1 MSLRSIVVCAVIAM
15 PAVAH
20 ADLTALIPQL
30 TNPIEIAAARANQ
43 ATYDLL
49 TTGQTPTCDPQLRVD
64 PGVGACTGTT
74 FLVFDRAR
82 HLVHTANQLTGGGP
96 TTFSLNVDRARLGR
110 ALRWTAA
117 EELAAQGTSA
127 TRFAGNQLN
136 SLASRLSA
144 LRFGARRSGGGA
156 SSDEIGIAKRWGG
169 FIDGSAGNGRQD
181 DTTNLATPGSED
193 AFDFDGVDLTG
204 GFDYRLSAGSV
215 VGLMLGY
222 TDRSIEFDS
231 SVSVVDA
238 TIDSQGES
246 AMLYAMWE
254 GDRLYA
260 SVSVGV
266 QQLDHD
272 MRRRI
277 AYASLN
283 PLVASIDETTRS
295 STDSTSLLASVNV
308 GYHWQLGGFALEPYL
323 RGELQDIRIDRFSE
337 RGGDGFDFAY
347 GGQSIESFDAA
358 AGIRMQ
364 YVFTPSFGVVIPFL
378 RGEVHKDLADDAR
391 SIDAVYAGIVD
402 TTGFGGAQNFDV
414 RTNEPDDEFYIG
426 AAGVSLVFK
435 HGIQAFLQ
443 YQQTFAL
450 DRIEDRTI
458 AGGLRFEF

>member
-1 MSLRSIVVCAVIAM
+1 MLRFAAGVLVALPGS
-15 PAVAH
+15 AH

-30 TNPIEIAAARANQ
+30 SNPIEIAAARANQ
-43 ATYDLL
+43 STYDLL
-49 TTGQTPTCDPQLRVD
+49 TTGQTPQCDPLLRVD
-64 PGVGACTGTT
+64 PGVGTCTGET
-74 FLVFDRAR
+74 FRVFDRVR
-82 HLVHTANQLTGGGP
+82 HLVQTANQLTGAGP

-127 TRFAGNQLN
+127 TRFAGSQLN

-144 LRFGARRSGGGA
+144 LRFGARGSGSGA
-156 SSDEIGIAKRWGG
+156 SSDELGIAKRWGG
-169 FIDGSAGNGRQD
+169 FIDGAVGEGRQD

-193 AFDFDGVDLTG
+193 AFDFDGVDVTG
-204 GFDYRLSAGSV
+204 GFDYRLGASSV

-222 TDRSIEFDS
+222 TTRSIEFDA

-238 TIDSQGES
+238 TIDAQGES

-254 GDRLYA
+254 GERLYA
-260 SVSVGV
+260 SVSAGV
-266 QQLDHD
+266 QRLDHD

-283 PLVASIDETTRS
+283 PLVAPIDETSRS
-295 STDSTSLLASVNV
+295 STGSTSLLASFNA

-323 RGELQDIRIDRFSE
+323 RGELQDIRIDSFSE

-347 GGQSIESFDAA
+347 DGQSIESFDVA
-358 AGIRMQ
+358 AGMRLQ

-378 RGEVHKDLADDAR
+378 RGELHKDLAEDAR
-391 SIDAVYAGIVD
+391 TIDAVYAGIVGA
-402 TTGFGGAQNFDV
+402 TGFEGGQNFDV

-426 AAGVSLVFK
+426 AVGLSLVFK
-435 HGIQAFLQ
+435 HGIQAFVQ

-450 DRIEDRTI
+450 ERIEDRTI